1 MSSKTHSSSHSNSNH
16 FECFTRW
23 KHCYAV
29 ALRSISPTTKTS
41 NQFEFSCRC
50 HFKFSFSSFSGANEE
65 KNRRQ
70 VTSHNGEA
78 QKLKSFFS
86 ALNWCKRWKETL
98 FLLSRL
104 VRCLHLH
111 SLSNVILTYFSC
123 CNFQCATHSCL
134 ICFTIYF
141 QPKCYVLFR
150 KWSFYHV
157 FYHIK
162 STRNHNGKDRN
173 RTSSHASKFF
183 FLSLVF
189 LLHRL
194 DCRVSWLFGSP
205 EPVEAF
211 AYIFIWFSIRNDET
225 IRLSQWIS
233 TTIIFMVPDTLGLTI
248 NRFQFVC
255 FWNARPLKCDATFQ
269 SNVTSHFWL
278 TIFNVFSLVACLSG
292 NFLFRCEREEK
303 PATKKS
309 RRNHFFFCCCLC
321 NIFLLTIS

>member
-1 MSSKTHSSSHSNSNH
+1 MSSKTHSSSHSNSNR

-50 HFKFSFSSFSGANEE
+50 HFQFSFSSFSGANEE
-65 KNRRQ
+65 KNRRH

-162 STRNHNGKDRN
+162 STRNHNGEDRN

-183 FLSLVF
+183 FSLSCF
-189 LLHRL
+189 SASS
-194 DCRVSWLFGSP
+194 SWLSCVVTF
-205 EPVEAF
+205 
-211 AYIFIWFSIRNDET
+211 
-225 IRLSQWIS
+225 WITWTGRS
-233 TTIIFMVPDTLGLTI
+233 
-248 NRFQFVC
+248 VC
-255 FWNARPLKCDATFQ
+255 L
-269 SNVTSHFWL
+269 HFHL
-278 TIFNVFSLVACLSG
+278 IFNS
-292 NFLFRCEREEK
+292 K
-303 PATKKS
+303 
-309 RRNHFFFCCCLC
+309 RRNHSSVTM
-321 NIFLLTIS
+321 NIDDNNIHGAWHFGLND